1 MAGDAARLL
10 RHRPLY
16 PIMVIQLL
24 WQFSPAIGA
33 VLAFHL
39 TNDLHATDAQVG
51 AWYGI
56 FLGSFTPVMLAY
68 AWLCRRVRVR
78 TLLWAG
84 TLLAVVQMAPLLF
97 ATTPHEALVAA
108 ALMGLIGGLGQA
120 AYTDL
125 AIRACPP
132 GLQGTMI
139 MMFIAMYYVSLRFGD
154 VLGAWLYDQKGGFE
168 TALFASMGV
177 YALIL
182 PVLLLIP
189 RRLTDTLDGEQVA
202 AVSP

>member
-1 MAGDAARLL
+1 M
-10 RHRPLY
+10 
-16 PIMVIQLL
+16 IIQLL
-24 WQFSPAIGA
+24 WQFSPAVGA

-39 TNDLHATDAQVG
+39 SNSLHATDAQVG

-68 AWLCRRVRVR
+68 SWLCRRVRLNV
-78 TLLWAG
+78 LLWVG
-84 TLLAVVQMAPLLF
+84 TALAVAQMAPLLF
-97 ATTPHEALVAA
+97 ARTPTEALIAA

-154 VLGAWLYDQKGGFE
+154 VFGAYLYDRQGGFQ

-182 PVLLLIP
+182 PMLLLIP
-189 RRLTDTLDGEQVA
+189 RSLTRTLDGETVTA
-202 AVSP
+202 AG